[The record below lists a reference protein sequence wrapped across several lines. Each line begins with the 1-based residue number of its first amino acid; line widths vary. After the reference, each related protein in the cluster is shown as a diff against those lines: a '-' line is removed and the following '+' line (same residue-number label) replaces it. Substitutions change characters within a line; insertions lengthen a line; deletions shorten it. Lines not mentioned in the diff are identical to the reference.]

1 MSDAVLTHDDL
12 IARNRRTSLAMLTVE
27 FALVGLLGAAI
38 GFLVTRSPTVGV
50 AVGIVVA
57 ITIDAVAYLSA
68 VRATVALTR
77 AVEVGPDQ
85 AHTLHNVVE
94 GLCIATGMPKP
105 RIFIV
110 DDPAPNAFAFGRS
123 PNRAGVAVTSGLLN
137 LMSRRELEG
146 VLAHELSHV
155 RNRDTQ
161 VNTLAVTTVGLLV
174 AVAEIA
180 ARAAWF
186 SDWGD
191 RDDNDGGF
199 ALVLIGIA
207 ILAAILGFGARM
219 LSFAISRHREELA
232 DTSAVAIVSPSGLRK
247 ALEKLEA
254 DHTVVHH
261 VSRATAHLWLESPL
275 KNDGDSRHAKIN
287 RMFDTHP
294 PLAERI
300 AILRRLEGL
309 DPDQRG
315 PVDESSTGV
324 PIDLAALAASTSRRT
339 ATAPAGTAGLRGNT
353 NTSTSTTAST
363 SAAPPAQGWMQG
375 ASGVASP
382 ETDGSSPGWYH
393 TDANTLR
400 YWDGAQWTGWRSTWN
415 GTRWVQNAP
424 NQ

>member
-1 MSDAVLTHDDL
+1 VVTHDDL
-12 IARNRRTSLAMLTVE
+12 IAKNRRTSLVMLAVE
-27 FALVGLLGAAI
+27 FALVGLLGGAI
-38 GFLVTRSPTVGV
+38 GFLVSRSATVGI

-77 AVEVGPDQ
+77 AVEVSPEQ

-94 GLCIATGMPKP
+94 GLCIATGLPKP
-105 RIFIV
+105 RVYIV

-146 VLAHELSHV
+146 VLAHELSHI

-186 SDWGD
+186 SDIGD
-191 RDDNDGGF
+191 RDDDNGGF
-199 ALVLIGIA
+199 ALALIAIA
-207 ILAAILGFGARM
+207 ILAAVLGFGARM
-219 LSFAISRHREELA
+219 LSLAISRHREELA

-254 DHTVVHH
+254 DHTVLHH
-261 VSRATAHLWLESPL
+261 VSRATAHLWLEAPL
-275 KNDGDSRHAKIN
+275 KNEGDSKHAKIN

-300 AILRRLEGL
+300 AILRKLEGL
-309 DPDQRG
+309 DPTQRG

-324 PIDLAALAASTSRRT
+324 PIDLSALSASTARRTTGVPVAPSAPASAAQST
-339 ATAPAGTAGLRGNT
+339 ATANAT
-353 NTSTSTTAST
+353 
-363 SAAPPAQGWMQG
+363 PPAQDWIQG

-382 ETDGSSPGWYH
+382 EAGRTSPGWYH
-393 TDANTLR
+393 TDASTLR
-400 YWDGAQWTGWRSTWN
+400 YWDGTQWTGWRSTWN
-415 GTRWVQNAP
+415 GTRWVQTAP
-424 NQ
+424 N